1 MRILVV
7 GANGQLGRCL
17 VDRLELMEAT
27 ECIYRA
33 LTCADL
39 DITNGSQVLETVKR
53 FSPDFIFNAAAYTAV
68 DKAESEQEKAY
79 LVNEIGVKNLA
90 MAATAVNAWLI
101 HVSTDY
107 VFDGSAVRPYLPD
120 SPTTALGVYGASKL
134 AGEVAAMNHCSQCII
149 LRTSWVFS
157 EHGNNFVKTMIRL
170 ANERE
175 EVSVVADQYG
185 CPTYAGHLADA
196 MIAIASHTKSNL
208 TNASAGIYHVSG
220 GSPTSWHGFARAI
233 FQLAFEAKKIKRMP
247 NLFPIPSSQF
257 PTPVT
262 RPAYSVLHND
272 KTLLNVSLQGDW
284 LAGLDY
290 VLCRLP

>member
-33 LTCADL
+33 LTSADL
-39 DITNGSQVLETVKR
+39 DITNASQVLETVKR